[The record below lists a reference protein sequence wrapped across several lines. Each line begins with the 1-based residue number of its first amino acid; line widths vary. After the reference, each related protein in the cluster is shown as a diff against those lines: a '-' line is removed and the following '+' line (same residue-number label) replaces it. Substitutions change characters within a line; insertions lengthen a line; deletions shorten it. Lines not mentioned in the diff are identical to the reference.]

1 MHEPMFD
8 LVTILGKLMDHSG
21 TILLPHFYDDVKPVT
36 EEEEKLYEGFEAQ
49 FSSLKFFK
57 EKYGVEN
64 NEALFSISPKDLL
77 MRRWRQP
84 SLTIHNI
91 SGSVPGK
98 DTGTTVIPHNVTA
111 KLSVRIVP
119 DQRPE
124 DIFRLFSSFLHQQF
138 ENLHSGNNLKVSKDH
153 IGDWWLGNPFSE
165 YYKAAARAIRQ
176 VWGVDPNFIREGG
189 TIPITRFLEDRLGT
203 SAVHLPL
210 GQATD
215 AAHLPNERIHLE
227 NLLKGKLVF
236 QQFLTELASIKS

>member
-1 MHEPMFD
+1 VISCQP
-8 LVTILGKLMDHSG
+8 
-21 TILLPHFYDDVKPVT
+21 
-36 EEEEKLYEGFEAQ
+36 
-49 FSSLKFFK
+49 FS
-57 EKYGVEN
+57 
-64 NEALFSISPKDLL
+64 LFL
-77 MRRWRQP
+77 R
-84 SLTIHNI
+84 
-91 SGSVPGK
+91 
-98 DTGTTVIPHNVTA
+98 
-111 KLSVRIVP
+111 
-119 DQRPE
+119 
-124 DIFRLFSSFLHQQF
+124 
-138 ENLHSGNNLKVSKDH
+138 GNNLKVSKDH
-153 IGDWWLGNPFSE
+153 IGDWWLGNPFSTPTPALDAATTCFNYHLTGE